1 MQIAMLKYALR
12 NYNIMEKQP
21 HTAVLAG
28 GCFWC
33 MEAVFK
39 QIKGIENVESGYCGG
54 SVKNPSYEQVC
65 TGKTG
70 HAESVRLTFDPS
82 IISYEQILK
91 VFFTLHDPTSL
102 NRQGNDVGSQ
112 YRSEIFYVNNEQR
125 TIAEKVIKELTE
137 EKLWDKP
144 IVTALEPLK
153 EFYAAEKYHQ
163 DYYKKNPLNPYCFMV
178 IKPKIAKLR
187 KEYLEL
193 LKKN

>member
-1 MQIAMLKYALR
+1 MA
-12 NYNIMEKQP
+12 EKLE
-21 HTAVLAG
+21 TAVLAG

-39 QIKGIENVESGYCGG
+39 QIKGIEKVESGYCGG
-54 SVKNPSYEQVC
+54 AVKNPSYEQVC

-70 HAESVRLTFDPS
+70 HAESVRLTFNPS
-82 IISYEQILK
+82 VISYEQILK

-112 YRSEIFYVNNEQR
+112 YRSEIFYADDKQR
-125 TIAEKVIKELTE
+125 KTAEETIKELTE

-144 IVTALEPLK
+144 IVTALEPLR
-153 EFYAAEKYHQ
+153 EFYVAENYHQ

-178 IKPKIAKLR
+178 IRPKISKLR

-193 LKKN
+193 LKKD

>member
-1 MQIAMLKYALR
+1 MA
-12 NYNIMEKQP
+12 EKLE
-21 HTAVLAG
+21 TAVLAG

-39 QIKGIENVESGYCGG
+39 QIKGIEKVESGYCGG
-54 SVKNPSYEQVC
+54 TVKNPSYEQVC

-70 HAESVRLTFDPS
+70 HAESVRLTFNPS
-82 IISYEQILK
+82 VISYEQILK

-112 YRSEIFYVNNEQR
+112 YRSEIFYADDKQR
-125 TIAEKVIKELTE
+125 KTAEETIKELTE

-144 IVTALEPLK
+144 IVTALEPLR
-153 EFYAAEKYHQ
+153 EFYVAENYHQ

-178 IKPKIAKLR
+178 IRPKISKLR

-193 LKKN
+193 LKKD